1 MSATKKITKDMIV
14 DAALEIFRAEGF
26 DAVTSR
32 RVAFKLGC
40 STQPIYFEYKNMDE
54 LKNDIVKKVV
64 GQLNEIFSSVSN
76 EGKEEPDEFVYRSFG
91 LSFLKFVQADPFVFR
106 QIYIVDGK
114 IGRQVDNLRMPIILD
129 ILENKYGYKKETAL
143 AIHKMAS
150 CSLMGMA
157 VFVSSGYKKIS
168 EDEMQKNLE
177 ILFASI
183 CSVYGPPPKLMK
195 IEKFR
200 NHFEKLMTSL
210 KKIKIQLNF
219 FLH

>member
-150 CSLMGMA
+150 CSLMGLA

-168 EDEMQKNLE
+168 EDEMQKNLG

-210 KKIKIQLNF
+210 KK
-219 FLH
+219 

>member
-64 GQLNEIFSSVSN
+64 SQLNEIFSSVSN
-76 EGKEEPDEFVYRSFG
+76 EGKEDPDEFVYRSFG

-168 EDEMQKNLE
+168 EDEMQKNLG

-210 KKIKIQLNF
+210 KK
-219 FLH
+219 

>member
-54 LKNDIVKKVV
+54 LKKDIVKKVV

-76 EGKEEPDEFVYRSFG
+76 EGKEDPDEFVYRSFG

-168 EDEMQKNLE
+168 EDEMQKNLG

-210 KKIKIQLNF
+210 KK
-219 FLH
+219 

>member
-76 EGKEEPDEFVYRSFG
+76 EGKEESDEFVYRSFG

-168 EDEMQKNLE
+168 EDEMQKNLG

-210 KKIKIQLNF
+210 KK
-219 FLH
+219 

>member
-106 QIYIVDGK
+106 QIYIVEGK

-168 EDEMQKNLE
+168 EDEMQKNLG

-210 KKIKIQLNF
+210 KK
-219 FLH
+219 

>member
-64 GQLNEIFSSVSN
+64 GQFNEIFSSVSN

-168 EDEMQKNLE
+168 EDEMQKNLG

-183 CSVYGPPPKLMK
+183 CYVYGPPPKLMK

-210 KKIKIQLNF
+210 KK
-219 FLH
+219 

>member
-1 MSATKKITKDMIV
+1 MPPKPKFTKEEVVK
-14 DAALEIFRAEGF
+14 AALKLISESGI
-26 DAVTSR
+26 DALTSR
-32 RVAFKLGC
+32 GLGKYLGC
-40 STQPIYFEYKNMDE
+40 SACPIFTMFKDMDE

-168 EDEMQKNLE
+168 EDEMQKNLG

-210 KKIKIQLNF
+210 KK
-219 FLH
+219 

>member
-76 EGKEEPDEFVYRSFG
+76 EGKEDPDEFVYRSFG

-157 VFVSSGYKKIS
+157 FFISSGYKKVS
-168 EDEMQKNLE
+168 ENEIIKNLE
-177 ILFASI
+177 LLFGSVCA
-183 CSVYGPPPKLMK
+183 VYGPPPKLMK

-200 NHFEKLMTSL
+200 EQFEQLMASF
-210 KKIKIQLNF
+210 KK
-219 FLH
+219 

>member
-76 EGKEEPDEFVYRSFG
+76 EGKEDPDEFVYRSFG

-143 AIHKMAS
+143 SIHKMAS

-168 EDEMQKNLE
+168 EDEMQKKLG

-200 NHFEKLMTSL
+200 NHFEKLMASL
-210 KKIKIQLNF
+210 KK
-219 FLH
+219 

>member
-76 EGKEEPDEFVYRSFG
+76 EGKEDPDEFVYRSFG

-106 QIYIVDGK
+106 QIYSVDGK

-168 EDEMQKNLE
+168 EDEMQKNLG

-210 KKIKIQLNF
+210 KK
-219 FLH
+219 

>member
-168 EDEMQKNLE
+168 EDEMQKNLG

-200 NHFEKLMTSL
+200 NHF
-210 KKIKIQLNF
+210 IKNGNS
-219 FLH
+219 

>member
-168 EDEMQKNLE
+168 EDEMQKNLG

-200 NHFEKLMTSL
+200 NHFEKLITNI
-210 KKIKIQLNF
+210 KK
-219 FLH
+219 

>member
-76 EGKEEPDEFVYRSFG
+76 EGKEDPDEFVYRSFG

-200 NHFEKLMTSL
+200 NHLDQLLASL
-210 KKIKIQLNF
+210 KK
-219 FLH
+219 

>member
-14 DAALEIFRAEGF
+14 DASLEIFRAEGF

-76 EGKEEPDEFVYRSFG
+76 EGKEDPDEFVYRSFG

-168 EDEMQKNLE
+168 EDEMQKNLG

-200 NHFEKLMTSL
+200 NHFEKFMTSL
-210 KKIKIQLNF
+210 KK
-219 FLH
+219 

>member
-114 IGRQVDNLRMPIILD
+114 IGRQVDNLRMRIILD

-168 EDEMQKNLE
+168 EDEMQKNLG

-210 KKIKIQLNF
+210 KK
-219 FLH
+219 